1 MFSAV
6 CLERSQG
13 HLHLL
18 EGTEAKELQSLAVLE
33 VEQL

>member
-13 HLHLL
+13 RLHFL